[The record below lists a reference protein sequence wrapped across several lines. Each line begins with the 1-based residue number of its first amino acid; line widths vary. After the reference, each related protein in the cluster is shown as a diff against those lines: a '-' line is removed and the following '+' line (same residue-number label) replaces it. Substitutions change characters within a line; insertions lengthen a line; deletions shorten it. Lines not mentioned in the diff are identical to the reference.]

1 MANLLLFA
9 NVDVVA
15 LVAAAAAVAVAVADV
30 FSSPTVV
37 VVAKLVGTNHFKTFD
52 IRSEKH
58 DFSTRQSVIYSALKI
73 SFSMVRSL
81 ESTSF

>member
-15 LVAAAAAVAVAVADV
+15 LVAAAAGVAVAVADV

-73 SFSMVRSL
+73 SFSMVSTL
-81 ESTSF
+81 ENTSF

>member
-52 IRSEKH
+52 ISSEKH
-58 DFSTRQSVIYSALKI
+58 DFSTRQSVIYSALKN
-73 SFSMVRSL
+73 FL
-81 ESTSF
+81 FHGKNT